1 MSTRFVVEIKKE
13 NNWSAEPLSYFKKED
28 AIDMALKIMSELNTQ
43 TRVIKIVEKVAFC
56 SPKSL
61 PKELFHTLSNC
72 LFRRLRFYSF
82 FYNWFSCLGG
92 FSFVCCSIS

>member
-28 AIDMALKIMSELNTQ
+28 AIDNALKIMSALNTQ

-56 SPKSL
+56 SPK
-61 PKELFHTLSNC
+61 PA
-72 LFRRLRFYSF
+72 RRI
-82 FYNWFSCLGG
+82 
-92 FSFVCCSIS
+92 ISHAE